1 MARRLWW
8 WAMLGVILL
17 PAGAGAA
24 GYSEHPA
31 AREFVDRV
39 STEHGFDRAQLLD
52 LFARANRQQSIID
65 AMERPAE
72 KVKPWKDY
80 RRIFIQEKRIDLGA
94 DFWRK
99 HRDTLAQVSEEHGVD
114 PAVIVAIL
122 GVETYYGR
130 RAGDF
135 QVLDALSTLAFDYPK
150 RSPFFTK
157 ELENFLLL
165 AREQG
170 RDPLAL
176 KGSYAGAMG
185 YGQFMPSSYRHYAVD
200 QDGDGRIDIWDNP
213 DDAIGSVA
221 NYLAE
226 HGWRPGEPVA
236 VRAKAEPDYDN
247 AEFNRLRRPEM
258 ALAQHRD
265 EGLEPVEGADESRPA
280 MPLRLEAEDGIEY
293 WLGFDNF
300 YTITRYNHSHLYAM
314 AVFQLSELIAQ
325 RVGRD

>member
-1 MARRLWW
+1 MVRRLWW
-8 WAMLGVILL
+8 WAMLGVFLL

-31 AREFVDRV
+31 ALEFVERV
-39 STEHGFDRAQLLD
+39 SAEHDFDRARLLD
-52 LFARANRQQSIID
+52 LLARANRQQSIID

-99 HRDTLAQVSEEHGVD
+99 HRDTLEQVSEESGVD

-130 RAGDF
+130 RTGDF

-226 HGWRPGEPVA
+226 HGWRRSAPVA
-236 VRAKAEPDYDN
+236 VRASAKPGYDN
-247 AEFNRLRRPEM
+247 ADFNRLRRPEVS
-258 ALAQHRD
+258 LAQHRD
-265 EGLEPVEGADESRPA
+265 RGLEPLEQMDDSRTA
-280 MPLRLEAEDGIEY
+280 IPLRLEAEGGIEY

-314 AVFQLSELIAQ
+314 AVFELSELIAR

>member
-8 WAMLGVILL
+8 WAILGVFLL
-17 PAGAGAA
+17 PAGAGAT

-31 AREFVDRV
+31 AREFVERV
-39 STEHGFDRAQLLD
+39 SAEHGFDRAQLLD
-52 LFARANRQQSIID
+52 LFARASRQQGIID
-65 AMERPAE
+65 AMDRPAE

-80 RRIFIQEKRIDLGA
+80 RRIFIQETRIDLGA
-94 DFWRK
+94 DFWRR
-99 HRDTLAQVSEEHGVD
+99 HRPTLERVSEKYGVD

-135 QVLDALSTLAFDYPK
+135 QVLDALSTLAFDYPR
-150 RSPFFTK
+150 RSPFFTR

-165 AREQG
+165 AREQA
-170 RDPLAL
+170 RDPLSL

-226 HGWRPGEPVA
+226 HGWRRGEPVA
-236 VRAKAEPDYDN
+236 VRATADTEYDN
-247 AEFNRLRRPEM
+247 ADFNRLQRPEVP
-258 ALAQHRD
+258 LAQYRD
-265 EGLEPVEGADESRPA
+265 RGLEPVEQTDDSRPA
-280 MPLRLEAEDGIEY
+280 IPLRLEAEDGIEY